1 MKGIFLTMEGP
12 DGSGKTTQILKLKE
26 HLMQHGYDK
35 VVVTREPGGTVI
47 SEAVRGILLNREY
60 AEMDDHTEALLY
72 AAARAQLVAQVI
84 KPALDAG
91 KAVISDRFVDSSA
104 VYQGMARGLGVEK
117 IYELNGFAMQG
128 IWPDLTIHL
137 DLPAEVGLAR
147 AKSRAELDRMEA
159 QSTAFHEKVAQG
171 YRDLAALAPERIVTI
186 DATQDIDA
194 IHAAIVDKVEKL
206 LATKIPKGG
215 EYVDNNVKIS
225 QLQQLTQMEAPKSQ
239 KATDEEFKFTL
250 IRNIDKADLK
260 EKLTGLMKDIEEQ
273 GEKIAKHMDIKD
285 MKKYRTSIKEFM
297 NEVAANAHEFS
308 RENFL
313 DRRGRHRVYGII
325 RQVDKN
331 LDDLAQE
338 LMKEEK
344 DHLAILGKID
354 DIRGLLIDIST

>member
-26 HLMQHGYDK
+26 HLMQHGYDE

-147 AKSRAELDRMEA
+147 AKSRAELDRIVPP
-159 QSTAFHEKVAQG
+159 SAFHEKVAQG

-186 DATQDIDA
+186 DATQDIDT
-194 IHAAIVDKVEKL
+194 IHAAIVDNVEKL
-206 LATKIPKGG
+206 LAT
-215 EYVDNNVKIS
+215 
-225 QLQQLTQMEAPKSQ
+225 
-239 KATDEEFKFTL
+239 
-250 IRNIDKADLK
+250 R
-260 EKLTGLMKDIEEQ
+260 
-273 GEKIAKHMDIKD
+273 
-285 MKKYRTSIKEFM
+285 
-297 NEVAANAHEFS
+297 
-308 RENFL
+308 
-313 DRRGRHRVYGII
+313 
-325 RQVDKN
+325 
-331 LDDLAQE
+331 
-338 LMKEEK
+338 
-344 DHLAILGKID
+344 
-354 DIRGLLIDIST
+354 